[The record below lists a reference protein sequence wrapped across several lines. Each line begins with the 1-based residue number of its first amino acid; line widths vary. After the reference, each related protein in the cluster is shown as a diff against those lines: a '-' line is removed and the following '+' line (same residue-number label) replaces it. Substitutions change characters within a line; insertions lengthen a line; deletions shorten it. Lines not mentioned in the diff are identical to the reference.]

1 MARGVLA
8 CLGRAE
14 RDVHHRG
21 IMNQLAHISEKNHRG
36 HGPRD
41 WRKSDERLREE
52 VCEALAADA
61 WLDAR
66 DLNVGV
72 DEGEVVLSGVAPC
85 FEARERAEDIA
96 GGVVG
101 VRAVHNFVGIKA
113 CLSF

>member
-1 MARGVLA
+1 MSELA
-8 CLGRAE
+8 VFSAE
-14 RDVHHRG
+14 
-21 IMNQLAHISEKNHRG
+21 NHRG

-96 GGVVG
+96 SRVVG
-101 VRAVHNFVGIKA
+101 VRAVHNFVGIKSA
-113 CLSF
+113 YSF